1 VDTSQLSGT
10 QSVDFSQFS
19 KLQQPHFLERTVEV
33 EALMGGRTSRFRVEA
48 FRRYAGGPGDCRAR
62 VYRYED
68 LGNGVGTWSELALP
82 LAYRETPDQA
92 LEMALAALQQR
103 CD

>member
-1 VDTSQLSGT
+1 MDSSQFGGMH
-10 QSVDFSQFS
+10 SVDFSQFS
-19 KLQQPHFLERTVEV
+19 KLGQPHLLERIVEV
-33 EALMGGRTSRFRVEA
+33 EATMGGKAARFRVEA

-68 LGNGVGTWSELALP
+68 LGTGAGTWSELTLP
-82 LAYRETPDQA
+82 LGYHQTPDQA
-92 LEMALAALQQR
+92 LEVALAALQQR

>member
-1 VDTSQLSGT
+1 MDSSQFGGMH
-10 QSVDFSQFS
+10 SVDFSQFN
-19 KLQQPHFLERTVEV
+19 KLGQPHLLERIVEV
-33 EALMGGRTSRFRVEA
+33 EASMGGKLTRFRIEA

-68 LGNGVGTWSELALP
+68 LGNGVGTWNDLALP

>member
-1 VDTSQLSGT
+1 MDSSQFGGMH
-10 QSVDFSQFS
+10 SVDFSQFG
-19 KLQQPHFLERTVEV
+19 KLGQPHLLERTVEV
-33 EALMGGRTSRFRVEA
+33 EATMGGKASRFRVEA

-68 LGNGVGTWSELALP
+68 LGNGVGTWNDLALP
-82 LAYRETPDQA
+82 LGYHQTPDQA
-92 LEMALAALQQR
+92 LEVALAALQER